1 VTRGGD
7 PILPS
12 RLRPRLRRG
21 RLIYPLPGDVG
32 AVLFD
37 LDGLLIDS
45 EPLWARAEAALVES
59 HGGRLTP
66 EDRLATIGRSVDA
79 SLAIYAERLGMPPD
93 SVGDLHAELLDSVGR
108 LIATEGQIRPG
119 AAELVDLLG
128 GRLPLAVASNSDRE
142 IVTLALDR
150 IGLAGCFDTVVSAHD
165 VARSKPAPDVYLE
178 TCRRLAVEPSTAL
191 GFEDSPAGIEA
202 LHSAGATAIGVLAGG
217 PLPLEAADLVVG
229 SLQDVVGW
237 VEAR

>member
-1 VTRGGD
+1 VTRGAD

-12 RLRPRLRRG
+12 RLRPRLRGG

-45 EPLWARAEAALVES
+45 EPLWARAEAALVEG

-79 SLAIYAERLGMPPD
+79 SLAIYAERLGMPAD
-93 SVGDLHAELLDSVGR
+93 SVGELHMELLDSIAR
-108 LIATEGQIRPG
+108 LIASEGQIRPG

-128 GRLPLAVASNSDRE
+128 GRLPLAVASNSERE

-150 IGLAGCFDTVVSAHD
+150 IGLAGRFDTVVSAED
-165 VARSKPAPDVYLE
+165 VARPKPAPDVYLE
-178 TCRRLAVEPSTAL
+178 ACRRLAVDPSTAL

-202 LHSAGATAIGVLAGG
+202 LHAAGATAVGVLADG
-217 PLPLEAADLVVG
+217 PLPLDAADLVVD
-229 SLQDVVGW
+229 SLEDVVGW
-237 VEAR
+237 VDTR